1 MLDDALDVQV
11 VVVVVVVVVVGVQG
25 AVHGGIVAAKVQDAW
40 AKEALR

>member
-11 VVVVVVVVVVGVQG
+11 VVVVVVAGVQG